1 MQALDHRRDCN
12 NLADLLESNCG
23 RGYYDYSLFHAAPTV
38 WSDASKSK
46 NYTGGG
52 YVSECGRYDFWKY
65 GSAAAR
71 KPIDELEGD
80 TVVKTVEDLQ
90 DGWRHCIVPFGVD
103 NQAFQMSAVKG
114 WSHAERLQNLVVM
127 LFRAQLH
134 GDFVLWFFWLASADN
149 HLSDH
154 LSRDHEAAFL
164 EAARFSG
171 IWAEG
176 IMAECGPHR
185 GTVRGLTKKYRDV
198 VNGDGPSGLGK
209 GILQRLSISYT
220 RTTLI
225 EGMHSEYVDR
235 LHEIMDHRLRPSS
248 MRTVRGGR
256 EKWQDFSARMGWRP
270 DLQMD
275 DPERGS
281 KLAMWIM
288 WLADNTKLTY
298 HTISGYL
305 WGVCVWLS
313 LQQLPDP
320 RNGVLN

>member
-1 MQALDHRRDCN
+1 M
-12 NLADLLESNCG
+12 
-23 RGYYDYSLFHAAPTV
+23 
-38 WSDASKSK
+38 
-46 NYTGGG
+46 
-52 YVSECGRYDFWKY
+52 
-65 GSAAAR
+65 
-71 KPIDELEGD
+71 
-80 TVVKTVEDLQ
+80 
-90 DGWRHCIVPFGVD
+90 PFGVD

-134 GDFVLWFFWLASADN
+134 GDFVLRFFWLASADN

-154 LSRDHEAAFL
+154 LSRDREAEFL
-164 EAARFSG
+164 AAARSSG
-171 IWAEG
+171 LWAEG

-209 GILQRLSISYT
+209 DILQRLSISYA

-225 EGMHSEYVDR
+225 KGMDSEYVDR

-256 EKWQDFSARMGWRP
+256 DKWQDFSARMGWRP

-281 KLAMWIM
+281 KLAMWVM

-320 RNGVLN
+320 RNGVLNWGISWPPSRS